1 LTQRSKNQ
9 YIVAQVPPVTL
20 TQEVENRFEKD
31 IARVTGNGRG
41 NKAQGVFPHLSRS
54 RIAEHTGLSVSGVTR
69 ILRGDRWPSHK
80 AAEKIAAALGI
91 KIGELFQELGDARE
105 QQQQQN
111 QPQ

>member
-1 LTQRSKNQ
+1 
-9 YIVAQVPPVTL
+9 
-20 TQEVENRFEKD
+20 
-31 IARVTGNGRG
+31 
-41 NKAQGVFPHLSRS
+41 
-54 RIAEHTGLSVSGVTR
+54 
-69 ILRGDRWPSHK
+69 LRGDRWPSHK